1 MLDSN
6 DLAESFMKVDKVEP
20 EIFCSGKA
28 IAKVSFSRPVKDVKS
43 IVYSDDISNISVFL
57 PKKKE
62 EETAFP
68 VVLELAEIEDKAAYS
83 REIDAIL
90 TKYSL
95 KNLKQR
101 TNGWLNWQIN
111 AGQAKKAGISKISLN
126 EESGVMRMTIIK
138 WPELFL
144 LNKLSMDKPYFV
156 VSIGTNTN

>member
-1 MLDSN
+1 M
-6 DLAESFMKVDKVEP
+6 
-20 EIFCSGKA
+20 
-28 IAKVSFSRPVKDVKS
+28 
-43 IVYSDDISNISVFL
+43 
-57 PKKKE
+57 
-62 EETAFP
+62 
-68 VVLELAEIEDKAAYS
+68 ELAGIEDKAAYS

-111 AGQAKKAGISKISLN
+111 AGQAKKTGISKISLN

-156 VSIGTNTN
+156 FSIGTNTN